1 MRAGGCTV
9 QQALTPEAA
18 TVVKQAINLARR
30 RGHAQVTPLHVAN
43 TMLSSS
49 TGLLRA
55 ACLQSHSHPLQCKAL
70 ELCFNVALNRLP
82 ASTLSAP
89 MLGLPQADHHH
100 HLHPPSLSNALVAAF
115 KRAQAHQRRGSI
127 ETQQQQPL
135 LAVKIELEQLVIS
148 ILDDPSVS
156 RVMRE
161 AGFSST
167 QVKSNVEQAVSVEI
181 CSSTPPSCTPPPTGK
196 TRTLVQVKNEDVMSV
211 TDALV
216 SRRKKSIVIVGECLA
231 TAEAVVGGVRDR
243 VHKGEV
249 PEVSRNLQFIT
260 LPLFS
265 FRQMPAEEVDQKVGE
280 LRCFVKSCC
289 VETGVVLYLKDL
301 DWAAE
306 YRASRGEKGRS
317 YYCSLEHILMEIKN
331 LAFGGTEGE
340 HSNERIWLMA
350 IATYQTYTRFCRTG
364 SPSLETLL
372 ALQPLTIPAGGLGLS
387 LNFDSGLSE
396 IRSKIGGVQFLP
408 PAADEIGSPEVPSLH
423 INSCG
428 SLCSMSSGLPS
439 WLRRCKEE
447 GNRDRNSGDQGCR
460 QLKELCRQWNSIC
473 TSTHKS
479 DNHPSE
485 ITFNFSSVSPSSSS
499 NVSSYDGHSRSL
511 HQNQQPSLLPRKAK
525 RPWNEHH
532 FWISE
537 EAVDEGPEQKPGNKA
552 RENAGQKLSTFPFL
566 YLNSHPNS
574 NSSGSTMETELSSK
588 FKELN
593 AENFKFL
600 CDALERKVT
609 WQQDIIPEIASIIL
623 QCRSGLMRRKGKSKS
638 SEKKE
643 ETWLLFQGS
652 DTEGKERIGRELA
665 RLVFGSST
673 NFITVGHSNLS
684 STQSDSTDVLLQI
697 KRSRAE
703 ASHSR
708 LQSLFEAIRED
719 PHRVIMMEDIEQVDH
734 YTLAGIMRAMERGKL
749 QSYGGE
755 EVSLGDAIIILSCES
770 FDSRSRACSPLIKQR
785 AESEDD
791 KEVDTCVS
799 LDLNL
804 CAADE
809 DLDDHCFDSAG
820 LLECVDRA
828 FFFNLPDV
836 L

>member
-1 MRAGGCTV
+1 
-9 QQALTPEAA
+9 
-18 TVVKQAINLARR
+18 
-30 RGHAQVTPLHVAN
+30 
-43 TMLSSS
+43 
-49 TGLLRA
+49 
-55 ACLQSHSHPLQCKAL
+55 
-70 ELCFNVALNRLP
+70 
-82 ASTLSAP
+82 
-89 MLGLPQADHHH
+89 
-100 HLHPPSLSNALVAAF
+100 
-115 KRAQAHQRRGSI
+115 
-127 ETQQQQPL
+127 
-135 LAVKIELEQLVIS
+135 
-148 ILDDPSVS
+148 
-156 RVMRE
+156 
-161 AGFSST
+161 
-167 QVKSNVEQAVSVEI
+167 
-181 CSSTPPSCTPPPTGK
+181 
-196 TRTLVQVKNEDVMSV
+196 
-211 TDALV
+211 
-216 SRRKKSIVIVGECLA
+216 
-231 TAEAVVGGVRDR
+231 
-243 VHKGEV
+243 
-249 PEVSRNLQFIT
+249 
-260 LPLFS
+260 
-265 FRQMPAEEVDQKVGE
+265 
-280 LRCFVKSCC
+280 
-289 VETGVVLYLKDL
+289 
-301 DWAAE
+301 
-306 YRASRGEKGRS
+306 
-317 YYCSLEHILMEIKN
+317 
-331 LAFGGTEGE
+331 
-340 HSNERIWLMA
+340 
-350 IATYQTYTRFCRTG
+350 
-364 SPSLETLL
+364 
-372 ALQPLTIPAGGLGLS
+372 
-387 LNFDSGLSE
+387 
-396 IRSKIGGVQFLP
+396 
-408 PAADEIGSPEVPSLH
+408 
-423 INSCG
+423 
-428 SLCSMSSGLPS
+428 
-439 WLRRCKEE
+439 
-447 GNRDRNSGDQGCR
+447 
-460 QLKELCRQWNSIC
+460 
-473 TSTHKS
+473 
-479 DNHPSE
+479 
-485 ITFNFSSVSPSSSS
+485 
-499 NVSSYDGHSRSL
+499 
-511 HQNQQPSLLPRKAK
+511 
-525 RPWNEHH
+525 
-532 FWISE
+532 
-537 EAVDEGPEQKPGNKA
+537 
-552 RENAGQKLSTFPFL
+552 
-566 YLNSHPNS
+566 
-574 NSSGSTMETELSSK
+574 METELSSK